1 MATVAILH
9 IVHYDDMHNEAVN
22 NSIVDAD
29 IVHETC
35 HKVAHGI
42 KDYEFCVAALEED
55 PRSHSADLQGLGIIS
70 MELIIENATK
80 IGSRIKGLLNDQKYG
95 RDAKRLLQACEDL
108 YSMAKD
114 VTKQAIDH
122 FKSKDYH
129 GASSL
134 VDSAQ
139 VAATTCEDGFKGAG
153 LKSPL
158 IAEDNYI
165 IQLTSI
171 VVTITKIVH

>member
-1 MATVAILH
+1 
-9 IVHYDDMHNEAVN
+9 
-22 NSIVDAD
+22 
-29 IVHETC
+29 
-35 HKVAHGI
+35 
-42 KDYEFCVAALEED
+42 
-55 PRSHSADLQGLGIIS
+55 

-80 IGSRIKGLLNDQKYG
+80 IGSRIKELLNDKKYG
-95 RDAKRLLQACEDL
+95 RDAKRLLQDSEDL

-139 VAATTCEDGFKGAG
+139 VAATTCEDGFKAAG

-158 IAEDNYI
+158 IAEDNYVI
-165 IQLTSI
+165 RLTSI
-171 VVTITKIVH
+171 AITITKIVH